1 VLIFYLHGFRSTPR
15 SKKALQLA
23 DYIKQREPAL
33 EFFCPA
39 LPVSPANAVAL
50 IECLMAER
58 SGQEICLVGS
68 SLGGF
73 YATYLA
79 ERYGVRAV
87 LLNPAITPQRDLKNY
102 LGEQT
107 VYGSDQAIF
116 VKQEF
121 LAELESLNVASISR
135 PERYFLLAAT
145 GDELIDWRDMTA
157 KYQGAKQH
165 VIKGSDHG
173 LSDFAEYIQLVLDF
187 AKQP

>member
-1 VLIFYLHGFRSTPR
+1 MLIIYLHGFRSTPR
-15 SKKALQLA
+15 STKAVLLA
-23 DYIKQREPAL
+23 DFIEQHEPEI
-33 EFFCPA
+33 EFVCPA
-39 LPVSPANAVAL
+39 LPVAPGEAIEL
-50 IECLMAER
+50 IERLLTER
-58 SGQEICLVGS
+58 ENTEICLVGS

-79 ERYGVRAV
+79 ERYGLRAI

-107 VYGSDQAIF
+107 VYGSSDTIF

-121 LAELESLNVASISR
+121 LGQLEVLSVAVISR

-145 GDELIDWRDMTA
+145 GDQLIDWRDMTA
-157 KYQGAKQH
+157 KYRGARQY
-165 VIKGSDHG
+165 VIEGSDHG
-173 LSDFAEYIQLVLDF
+173 ISGFAEYIQLVLDF

>member
-1 VLIFYLHGFRSTPR
+1 MLIFYLHGFRSTPL
-15 SKKALQLA
+15 SNKALQLA
-23 DYIKQREPAL
+23 DFIKLHEPAL
-33 EFFCPA
+33 QFFCPA
-39 LPVSPANAVAL
+39 LPVSPAEAVAL
-50 IECLMAER
+50 IERLMAAR
-58 SGQEICLVGS
+58 SDQEICLVGS

-79 ERYGVRAV
+79 ERYGMRAI

-107 VYGSDQAIF
+107 VYGSDATIF

-121 LAELESLNVASISR
+121 LAELEALSVAAISR

-157 KYQGAKQH
+157 KYQGVKQH
-165 VIKGSDHG
+165 VIEGSDHG
-173 LSDFAEYIQLVLDF
+173 ISDFAEYIQLVLDF
-187 AKQP
+187 AKQQ